1 MALVGAKPVADRS
14 QVRRTN
20 AESQNHQWHEYLNTP
35 NVKAPPLPPRAML
48 SGDSDAPTGAGLGRW
63 PDRTMSWYRA
73 VSRMPHT
80 RDWSQEDWE
89 FCWDVAEQHA
99 RFHEG
104 WKGYG
109 GSELRLCRRMLGDT
123 WDARRDLRIRY
134 LDAEQWAAKLKAERK
149 ASGADL
155 KATGTD
161 ASVTSLDAFRDL

>member
-1 MALVGAKPVADRS
+1 MPVTGAKPVMDRS

-20 AESQNHQWHEYLNTP
+20 ADIHEWREYLNTP
-35 NVKAPPLPPRAML
+35 NIDAPPLPPRNIAM
-48 SGDSDAPTGAGLGRW
+48 GDGAPTSGGLGRW

-80 RDWSQEDWE
+80 RDWTREDWE

-134 LDAEQWAAKLKAERK
+134 LDAEQWAAKLKNERK
-149 ASGADL
+149 RSGADL
-155 KATGTD
+155 AATGTD
-161 ASVTSLDAFRDL
+161 GAAVKQLDDYRDL